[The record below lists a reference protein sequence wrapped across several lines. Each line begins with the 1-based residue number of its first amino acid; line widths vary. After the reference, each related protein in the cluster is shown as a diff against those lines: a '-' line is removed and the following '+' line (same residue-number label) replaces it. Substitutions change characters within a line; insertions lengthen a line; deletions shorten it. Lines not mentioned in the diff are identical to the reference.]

1 MNMKH
6 SLVLVVLMIL
16 SFKAVA
22 SNESKSFELPKIQV
36 IPIKDSKTE
45 SQYELYIKLP
55 EGYSEIENKDQN
67 YPVIYITDAM
77 FHMEI
82 LSGSTEYIME
92 DVVLVGI
99 SWQLDMAAD
108 VLQKYGAHAS
118 RFNDYSFWKTSHP
131 DHPRLKFG
139 QASNHLDFIRNDVFK
154 YVENNYRTKPSERTY
169 FGYSLGGVF
178 GAYILVTQPDTFKNY
193 VLGSPSVNLLT
204 KYKVEFTNQQ
214 FKANVFISRGS
225 LEEQE
230 LREPISQFVASLKA
244 RKDNS
249 LSIESVV
256 IEGDHG
262 TAFPMTALRSVTWLL
277 KVIKDDQIPVLEA
290 AYLGQKP
297 PGLIP
302 EVFAPGI
309 ISKGHRDWTG
319 SFSPDMTRYNFG
331 RNNSETGKT
340 ETVIF
345 EYKNNKWQQSF
356 EAPLVRGFISP
367 DGKTMHDGTHYRER
381 TDEGWSEL
389 KSLGSPFAEIG
400 IMTLTASLNNTY
412 VFDER
417 GTNGNGLLRYSRLID
432 GKREAPRPFGKEIN
446 QGQWTAHPFIAA
458 DESYIIWDSENEGG
472 FGAVDLY
479 ISFRQLDGSWS
490 EAINFGDKINT
501 DGPDSGGYVSP
512 DGKYFFFNRKISSED
527 SDIYWVDAQIIE
539 SLRPKQ

>member
-1 MNMKH
+1 MKIQH
-6 SLVLVVLMIL
+6 SLVLVLLMIL
-16 SFKAVA
+16 SFKTVVA
-22 SNESKSFELPKIQV
+22 SESKSFELPKIQV

-55 EGYSEIENKDQN
+55 EGYSETENKDQN

-77 FHMEI
+77 FHMEM

-118 RFNDYSFWKTSHP
+118 RFNDYSFWKTSNP
-131 DHPRLKFG
+131 DHPKLKFG
-139 QASNHLDFIRNDVFK
+139 QASNHLAFIRNDVFN
-154 YVENNYRTKPSERTY
+154 YVEQNYRTKPNKRTY

-214 FKANVFISRGS
+214 FNANVFISRGS
-225 LEEQE
+225 LEEQK

-244 RKDNS
+244 RNDNS
-249 LSIESVV
+249 LFIESVV

-262 TAFPMTALRSVTWLL
+262 TAFPMTALHSVNWLL
-277 KVIKDDQIPVLEA
+277 KVIKDNQVPVLEA
-290 AYLGQKP
+290 TYLGQKP

-331 RNNSETGKT
+331 RNNRETGKT
-340 ETVIF
+340 ATVVF

-356 EAPLVRGFISP
+356 EEPLVRGFISP
-367 DGKTMHDGTHYRER
+367 DGKSMHVGTQYRER

-432 GKREAPRPFGKEIN
+432 DKREAPRPFGKEIN

-472 FGAVDLY
+472 YGAVDLY
-479 ISFRQLDGSWS
+479 ISFKQLDGSWS

-512 DGKYFFFNRKISSED
+512 DGKYFFFNRKMSAED

-539 SLRPKQ
+539 SLRPK